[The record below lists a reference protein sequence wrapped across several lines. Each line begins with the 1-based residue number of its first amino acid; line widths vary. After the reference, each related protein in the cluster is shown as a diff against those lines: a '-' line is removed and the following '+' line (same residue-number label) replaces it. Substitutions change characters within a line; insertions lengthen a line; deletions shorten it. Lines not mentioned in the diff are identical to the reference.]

1 MQSRRVIGVG
11 YEVCLRG
18 LGGVL
23 FDVLFEAGADC
34 CASSLIEANAPTE
47 ELR

>member
-18 LGGVL
+18 LGG
-23 FDVLFEAGADC
+23 VLFEAGADC